1 MAHIV
6 ACRRSSFDNLLLT
19 LVRVVSVT
27 AAKSFG
33 ISQPLRRLNRPAG
46 CGVHLYCAREYNQP
60 LTREA

>member
-1 MAHIV
+1 MAAQLLAGAAAV
-6 ACRRSSFDNLLLT
+6 NLWLT

-33 ISQPLRRLNRPAG
+33 ISKPLRRLNRPAG

-60 LTREA
+60 LTRET